1 MKKATIQLEPLTC
14 PSCMLKI
21 EGGVKALN
29 GVETESINVSFNSSK
44 VKLNFDDTKVSVGD
58 IEKAI
63 TRLGY
68 EVIKSQVKDQ

>member
-29 GVETESINVSFNSSK
+29 GVDTESINVSFNSSK
-44 VKLNFDDTKVSVGD
+44 VKLNFDDAKVSVSD

-68 EVIKSQVKDQ
+68 DIIKSQVKDL